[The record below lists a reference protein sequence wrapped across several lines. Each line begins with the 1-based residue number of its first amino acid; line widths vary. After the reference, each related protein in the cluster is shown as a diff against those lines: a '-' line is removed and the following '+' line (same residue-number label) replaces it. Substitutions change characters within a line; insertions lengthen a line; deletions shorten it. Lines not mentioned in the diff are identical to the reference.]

1 MVTFVAET
9 LCFNLATFYYE
20 IFFLIFIIRGLR
32 FASYI
37 VMFPFQDHSKNYC
50 GLSRNFQDGKKKKIS
65 LNYFIT
71 QLKLLPSCMFHW
83 VESVYMLSTNLSREK
98 LLTYNGKRK
107 IHAHQILA
115 SK

>member
-1 MVTFVAET
+1 MLITSS
-9 LCFNLATFYYE
+9 CFLFKTIQKIIVGFPE
-20 IFFLIFIIRGLR
+20 IFKLT
-32 FASYI
+32 
-37 VMFPFQDHSKNYC
+37 
-50 GLSRNFQDGKKKKIS
+50 KKKKKKKKRIS

-71 QLKLLPSCMFHW
+71 KLKLLPSCMFHW

>member
-50 GLSRNFQDGKKKKIS
+50 GLSRNFQDGKEKKKKIPLIIS
-65 LNYFIT
+65 SHN
-71 QLKLLPSCMFHW
+71 
-83 VESVYMLSTNLSREK
+83 
-98 LLTYNGKRK
+98 
-107 IHAHQILA
+107 
-115 SK
+115 

>member
-1 MVTFVAET
+1 M
-9 LCFNLATFYYE
+9 YYHVS
-20 IFFLIFIIRGLR
+20 FSR
-32 FASYI
+32 
-37 VMFPFQDHSKNYC
+37 PFKKLLWAFQKF
-50 GLSRNFQDGKKKKIS
+50 SRLKKKKNEFS

-98 LLTYNGKRK
+98 LLTYSGKRK

>member
-1 MVTFVAET
+1 
-9 LCFNLATFYYE
+9 
-20 IFFLIFIIRGLR
+20 
-32 FASYI
+32 
-37 VMFPFQDHSKNYC
+37 MFPFQDHSKNYY
-50 GLSRNFQDGKKKKIS
+50 GLSKNFQDEKKKKKNEFS

-83 VESVYMLSTNLSREK
+83 VESVNMLSTHLSREK
-98 LLTYNGKRK
+98 LLTYNETRK

>member
-1 MVTFVAET
+1 
-9 LCFNLATFYYE
+9 
-20 IFFLIFIIRGLR
+20 
-32 FASYI
+32 
-37 VMFPFQDHSKNYC
+37 MFPFQDHSKNYC
-50 GLSRNFQDGKKKKIS
+50 GLSRNFQVDKKKKKKKRIS

-71 QLKLLPSCMFHW
+71 KLKLLPSCMFHW

-98 LLTYNGKRK
+98 LLTYSGKRK

>member
-1 MVTFVAET
+1 
-9 LCFNLATFYYE
+9 
-20 IFFLIFIIRGLR
+20 
-32 FASYI
+32 
-37 VMFPFQDHSKNYC
+37 MFPFQDHSKNYC
-50 GLSRNFQDGKKKKIS
+50 GLSRNFQDGKEKKKNS

-83 VESVYMLSTNLSREK
+83 VESVYMLSTHLSREK
-98 LLTYNGKRK
+98 LLTYNEKRK

>member
-1 MVTFVAET
+1 M
-9 LCFNLATFYYE
+9 YYHVS
-20 IFFLIFIIRGLR
+20 FSR
-32 FASYI
+32 
-37 VMFPFQDHSKNYC
+37 PFKKLLWAFQKF
-50 GLSRNFQDGKKKKIS
+50 SRLKKKKKKNEFS

-98 LLTYNGKRK
+98 LLTYNEKRK

>member
-1 MVTFVAET
+1 M
-9 LCFNLATFYYE
+9 YYHVS
-20 IFFLIFIIRGLR
+20 FSRPFKKLWAFQKFLRW
-32 FASYI
+32 
-37 VMFPFQDHSKNYC
+37 K
-50 GLSRNFQDGKKKKIS
+50 KKKKIS

-98 LLTYNGKRK
+98 LLTYNEKRK

>member
-1 MVTFVAET
+1 
-9 LCFNLATFYYE
+9 
-20 IFFLIFIIRGLR
+20 
-32 FASYI
+32 
-37 VMFPFQDHSKNYC
+37 MFPFQDR
-50 GLSRNFQDGKKKKIS
+50 GLSRNFQDEKKKFS

-71 QLKLLPSCMFHW
+71 QLKHLPSCMYYW

-107 IHAHQILA
+107 IHAHFQILA